1 MDTRLICLH
10 EERHRE
16 SNGVL
21 PKTQH
26 SGPVSPL
33 PSWLLNHYM
42 LQTLGIHSTVRTES
56 EDSGHGGGVVTE
68 SARERRGR
76 ERPPLGLTPRLT
88 PTLTLILTPG
98 LTLNPGLENP
108 VNSGDTK
115 NTGNIDMEAALQ
127 TRSR

>member
-1 MDTRLICLH
+1 
-10 EERHRE
+10 
-16 SNGVL
+16 
-21 PKTQH
+21 
-26 SGPVSPL
+26 
-33 PSWLLNHYM
+33 M

-56 EDSGHGGGVVTE
+56 EDSGDGGGVVTE
-68 SARERRGR
+68 SAREGRGR

-88 PTLTLILTPG
+88 PILTLILTPG

-108 VNSGDTK
+108 VHSGDTK